1 MDLPTMVSIVAL
13 GLSIGSLIVT
23 IWATRISRRSLE
35 HAIGVQ
41 ERTEEKEF
49 ERLRT
54 ELLNQIS
61 DSRAILD
68 KTRIEIGTLQ
78 ANFQAEPQPIQVRMA
93 NYTSL
98 FTEYL
103 PKVSMSIQQ
112 LDALWADVLGWS
124 KEKGHREL
132 MEARAVLYRSIK
144 DDETVQD
151 SGIYMVNV
159 FKAKLELAKQ
169 QAESVPPRCA

>member
-1 MDLPTMVSIVAL
+1 MDLPTIVSCVAL
-13 GLSIGSLIVT
+13 IVSIGSLGVT
-23 IWATRISRRSLE
+23 MWATQISSRALE

-41 ERTEEKEF
+41 QRSEEKEF

-61 DSRAILD
+61 DSRAVLD

-78 ANFQAEPQPIQVRMA
+78 ANFQAEPRQVQGLMA

-103 PKVSMSIQQ
+103 PKVHMSIQQ
-112 LDALWADVLGWS
+112 LDALWTEVSGWG

-132 MEARAVLYRSIK
+132 MEARAVLYRSLK
-144 DDETVQD
+144 DDEVVQD
-151 SGIYMVNV
+151 SGIYLANV

-169 QAESVPPRCA
+169 QA